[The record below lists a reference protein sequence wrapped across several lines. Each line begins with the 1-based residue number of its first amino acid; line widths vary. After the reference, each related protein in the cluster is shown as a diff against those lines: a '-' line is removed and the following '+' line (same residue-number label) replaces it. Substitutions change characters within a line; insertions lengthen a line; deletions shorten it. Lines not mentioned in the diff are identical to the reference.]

1 VPVRSLSAECLA
13 PLCLP
18 PPSPTEPA
26 PRRAAPRGAE
36 REGWGDAAQAVFAA
50 LTRADVMRFKEA
62 QRKATAGAKAA
73 ALLVAKE
80 LLAQA
85 RNLSADSPTPPPPSR
100 TKWTRLVHPSLLT
113 GHVSLA
119 QARDLS
125 ADSTVA
131 P

>member
-1 VPVRSLSAECLA
+1 MPVRSLSAECLA

-18 PPSPTEPA
+18 PPSPTKPA

-85 RNLSADSPTPPPPSR
+85 RNLSADSPPPPSSLPYKVDTSRPSLR
-100 TKWTRLVHPSLLT
+100 TNWTRLSGAGPRPL
-113 GHVSLA
+113 
-119 QARDLS
+119 R
-125 ADSTVA
+125 
-131 P
+131 